1 MEQSVPTTRA
11 NESGAPAVVDDPM
24 VAELRRAES
33 LYREMRAQWEE
44 QAAEAAHLRLETA
57 AAHGR
62 AAEAGERLIATER
75 ELVRE
80 RTEAAAQRQRA
91 DQLSS
96 ILKELHRSLFSGN
109 IYHYILKACLTL
121 TAAERGMYLTVRGA
135 DGRVRVRSAVDVDG
149 YPEEQPSEFIEALCR
164 WVRERRESLVWNA
177 NDPPPFIPRPTRPAE
192 QFRNC
197 IVAPVVLMK
206 NFDGII
212 IAADR
217 LHGEFS
223 QKDIE
228 ALLSVGDQATVAVE
242 NIRLQREL
250 QHAYLATV
258 SMLADAVEAKDPYTH
273 GHCEMVS
280 RYARLLAD
288 ELGLSEF
295 ERAVVCYA
303 ALLHDVGKIGVSD
316 GVLNKPGPL
325 LPEER
330 ELVRSHVR
338 VGHDLL
344 RTIPALESVADAV
357 LHHHEWWDGT
367 GYPDGLRGESIPM
380 PARIVAV
387 VDAFGAMVTRR
398 SYKEAYSEEHARDEL
413 RRAAGTQFDPH
424 VVEAFVK
431 ILDTPEALD
440 RDPDFDAEC
449 GVLPGFAH
457 PRNLVRGV
465 TS

>member
-1 MEQSVPTTRA
+1 
-11 NESGAPAVVDDPM
+11 
-24 VAELRRAES
+24 
-33 LYREMRAQWEE
+33 
-44 QAAEAAHLRLETA
+44 
-57 AAHGR
+57 
-62 AAEAGERLIATER
+62 
-75 ELVRE
+75 
-80 RTEAAAQRQRA
+80 
-91 DQLSS
+91 
-96 ILKELHRSLFSGN
+96 
-109 IYHYILKACLTL
+109 
-121 TAAERGMYLTVRGA
+121 
-135 DGRVRVRSAVDVDG
+135 
-149 YPEEQPSEFIEALCR
+149 
-164 WVRERRESLVWNA
+164 VWNA

-357 LHHHEWWDGT
+357 LHHHEWWDGS